1 MTDEGGAPPADDAT
15 PATTAPTQRDASP
28 RAFPSLS
35 GPTAD
40 WPVRAADAV
49 DRVVD
54 TIRDRAVRPVLVGA
68 RAVVFGLLLAVVAV
82 VLIVVGSVG
91 FIRLLDVYLWPG
103 KVWASYFVLGFIF
116 VAVGAFFWTKRSGR
130 PAADA

>member
-1 MTDEGGAPPADDAT
+1 MSDEGGSPPPSDST
-15 PATTAPTQRDASP
+15 PAATGAPE
-28 RAFPSLS
+28 RAFPALT

-68 RAVVFGLLLAVVAV
+68 RAVVFGLVLLVVAV
-82 VLIVVGSVG
+82 VLVVVGSVG
-91 FIRLLDVYLWPG
+91 FIRFLDVYLWPG
-103 KVWASYFVLGFIF
+103 KVWASYFLLGFLF
-116 VAVGAFFWTKRSGR
+116 VAIGAFFWTKRSGR
-130 PAADA
+130 PAADDG